1 MIKVTE
7 ALLGQPERVSYVS
20 ETQAT
25 QLRLKYQFKMLL
37 EGIYMNDDDGRDQR
51 FQLVKNGTLL
61 GYFSMEKV

>member
-7 ALLGQPERVSYVS
+7 TLLGKSEKVSYVS
-20 ETQAT
+20 ENEAT

-37 EGIYMNDDDGRDQR
+37 EGIYMNDVDGRDR
-51 FQLVKNGTLL
+51 KFQLVKNGTLL

>member
-7 ALLGQPERVSYVS
+7 TLLGKPEKVSYVS
-20 ETQAT
+20 ENEAT

-37 EGIYMNDDDGRDQR
+37 EGIYMNDVDGRDR
-51 FQLVKNGTLL
+51 KFQLVKNGTLL